1 MSSSNNFLGK
11 NNIFNAN
18 RKGRFISSVDKKYL
32 IVFVAIMIIIF
43 VFVGFMIYIYFQNY
57 SANKIQDF
65 VEVEL
70 LSNMHSCD
78 NNVLELKNIPNST
91 MGNDYSLNFWIYV
104 SDLKHFSKNLNGLG
118 NVMFR
123 GNYESNNYDKLSY
136 QKANPGIYMDNNTNS
151 LTFAFDTEE
160 ELEENNFSPGTSDGM
175 DGENHITLKNLPL
188 QRWTCI
194 NVSVS
199 NHYVDIYVD
208 GKLKTSKKL
217 NYPPANKSGTPL
229 ILGPHGGF
237 DGYLSRIKYSN
248 RTLNPTQIYN
258 RYKEGPR
265 ITPSL
270 VDMIKDTFSK
280 SD

>member
-18 RKGRFISSVDKKYL
+18 RKGRFISNVDKRYL

-43 VFVGFMIYIYFQNY
+43 VFAGFMIYIYVKNY

-70 LSNMHSCD
+70 LSKMHSCD
-78 NNVLELKNIPNST
+78 NNVLELKNVPNST
-91 MGNDYSLNFWIYV
+91 MGNDYSLNFWIYI

-118 NVMFR
+118 NIMFR
-123 GNYESNNYDKLSY
+123 GKYEENNNDESSY
-136 QKANPGIYMDNNTNS
+136 QTANPGIYMENNTNN
-151 LTFAFDTEE
+151 LRFEFDPVADMVDGGPGISPDDDRKDD
-160 ELEENNFSPGTSDGM
+160 NF
-175 DGENHITLKNLPL
+175 ITLENMPL

-237 DGYLSRIKYSN
+237 DGYLSRIIYSN

-265 ITPSL
+265 ITSTL
-270 VDMIKDTFSK
+270 GEMIKDTFSK